1 MALYHAIIKTMV
13 ITYMG
18 GECFK
23 ISQGELTIA
32 LNPPSKDSNLKTS
45 KFGSDIVLSTLNN
58 VDMNGVENASF
69 GDREPF
75 AITGPGEY
83 EVRGVAVRGFASES
97 EYDLSTELKASDKK
111 SINTIYSIVLEGM
124 NLCFL
129 GALGNTMLPQAAK
142 QELDDIDVLFLPIG
156 GEGVLDH
163 ASAYKLAVQLE
174 PKTII
179 PMHYPQA
186 GSGQVGVGNKDALKA
201 FLKEAGSEDV
211 KPIEKLTVKKK
222 DLEGKEGEIIVLS
235 V

>member
-1 MALYHAIIKTMV
+1 MV

-23 ISQGELTIA
+23 VSQGELTIA
-32 LNPPSKDSNLKTS
+32 LNPPSKDSKLKTS

-58 VDMNGVENASF
+58 EDFSGVENASF
-69 GDREPF
+69 GEREPF
-75 AITGPGEY
+75 AIVGPGEY
-83 EVRGVAVRGFASES
+83 EVRGVAVRGFAGET
-97 EYDLSTELKASDKK
+97 EYEGKK
-111 SINTIYSIVLEGM
+111 GINTIYSIALEGM

-129 GALGNTMLPQAAK
+129 GALSNTELPHAAQ

-174 PKTII
+174 PRAII
-179 PMHYPQA
+179 PMHY
-186 GSGQVGVGNKDALKA
+186 GELGGKDSLKS

-211 KPIEKLTVKKK
+211 KPIEKLTIKKK